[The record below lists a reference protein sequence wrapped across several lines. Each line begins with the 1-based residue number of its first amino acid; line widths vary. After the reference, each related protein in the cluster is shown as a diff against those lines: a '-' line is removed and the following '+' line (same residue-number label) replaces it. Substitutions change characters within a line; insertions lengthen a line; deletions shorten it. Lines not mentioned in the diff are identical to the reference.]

1 MFFSPVYDENYFM
14 NLDRFPIGAAGFII
28 AVVSQQIKGSGSV
41 CTDIRRLW
49 LESQLLRQQGEQ
61 RELPQ
66 PACVLT
72 RVAGG

>member
-1 MFFSPVYDENYFM
+1 M
-14 NLDRFPIGAAGFII
+14 NLDRFPAGSAGFII
-28 AVVSQQIKGSGSV
+28 TVVSQQIKGSGSV
-41 CTDIRRLW
+41 CTYIHILW
-49 LESQLLRQQGEQ
+49 LESQLLCQQGEQ